1 MELDSKLQTLFSYL
15 KGLEKVCIAFSAGI
29 DSSFLLESAH
39 RALNGNVL
47 AVMARGSMMPQ
58 KEIDYGREFC
68 KSRSI
73 QFIEIEANEFEVEA
87 FANNTPDRCYYC
99 KHAIFSKIIK
109 TAEEN
114 GFHIVLEGT
123 NLDDM
128 GDYRPGRKALAELG
142 IKSPLLECGFTK
154 NEIRAFAR
162 EMDIDIWDKPA
173 AACLATRV
181 PTGEKVTPELLK
193 RIEVSED
200 AIKQLGFRQV
210 RVRVH
215 GSLARIE
222 IPADG
227 IEKMCRPAV
236 RDEVSRKLKD
246 AGFRYVSIDLDGYKT
261 GNMN

>member
-1 MELDSKLQTLFSYL
+1 MDSKLQTLFSYL
-15 KGLEKVCIAFSAGI
+15 EGLEKVCIAFSAGI

-68 KSRSI
+68 KSRRI
-73 QFIEIEANEFEVEA
+73 QFIEIEADEFEVEA
-87 FANNTPDRCYYC
+87 FVNNTPDRCYYC

-154 NEIRAFAR
+154 NEIREFAR

-181 PTGEKVTPELLK
+181 PTGERVTPELLK
-193 RIEVSED
+193 RIEISED

-227 IEKMCRPAV
+227 IERMCRPAV
-236 RDEVSRKLKD
+236 RAEVSRKLKE
-246 AGFRYVSIDLDGYKT
+246 AGFRYVSMDLDGYKT